1 MSENEMKKIADK
13 ADMIVNG
20 YAFFKKNNGITVMNL
35 KVDNHSAFFS
45 FDDELLES
53 SMDPIE
59 AVIAK
64 DYLIKNKEFLEDIDA

>member
-1 MSENEMKKIADK
+1 MSDEEIKKIAEK

-20 YAFFKKNNGITVMNL
+20 YAFFKKDNGITVLNL
-35 KVDNHSAFFS
+35 NIDNHSAFFS
-45 FDDELLES
+45 FEDELLES